1 MLAEE
6 LSVDAEVEVQLQLF
20 SLAKLQRARVSMFY
34 YDLVAGH
41 RWVWGTESLLA
52 GCSHHLQADRIP
64 LCEATRL
71 LMNRCSGLLFAKERL
86 QRGDLGAEDAD
97 FVRRNLAKAQLT
109 FGDALLTAR
118 RQYHWSCR
126 QRHER
131 LERFLPVQDLPS
143 FAETVRHHPAR
154 VNFKLHP

>member
-1 MLAEE
+1 MLGEE
-6 LSVDAEVEVQLQLF
+6 LSADAEIEVQLQLF

-71 LMNRCSGLLFAKERL
+71 LMNRCSGLLFTKERL
-86 QRGDLGAEDAD
+86 QRGPLGAEDAD
-97 FVRRNLAKAQLT
+97 FVRRNLPKAQLA
-109 FGDALLTAR
+109 FANALLPPRSQT
-118 RQYHWSCR
+118 HWR
-126 QRHER
+126 
-131 LERFLPVQDLPS
+131 
-143 FAETVRHHPAR
+143 
-154 VNFKLHP
+154 